1 MRRIFLGF
9 LLASGLAGSFFG
21 LAGLVSAGE
30 NRGVKLPEKSGE
42 SCGVVIDAVE
52 KDLAQRGYFIEW
64 KTPEGRTI
72 YPQTEVNAEEIPKY
86 YYDYPENRTE
96 TVTFFLAG
104 DSTRLYQGFLSSPVL
119 MATMGAQVMAA
130 CESVGKVDFS
140 HWYEGYVP
148 VGYFPDGM
156 VRAFQWEDVS
166 DFDSPNQRQIQ
177 TSEGLQI
184 KYKWGYYFSP

>member
-9 LLASGLAGSFFG
+9 LLASGLAGSFLG

-42 SCGVVIDAVE
+42 SCGAVINAVE

-64 KTPEGRTI
+64 KTPGGRTI
-72 YPQTEVNAEEIPKY
+72 YPKTEINTEDIRKY
-86 YYDYPENRTE
+86 YDDYPENRTE

-104 DSTRLYQGFLSSPVL
+104 DLTRLYHGFLSSPVL
-119 MATMGAQVMAA
+119 MATMSAQVMAA

-140 HWYEGYVP
+140 HFEGYVP

-156 VRAFQWEDVS
+156 VRAFQWEELAD
-166 DFDSPNQRQIQ
+166 DDSPNQRQIQ
-177 TSEGLQI
+177 TSEGSQI
-184 KYKWGYYFSP
+184 KYKWGYYYSP